1 MFQTGMRVGEL
12 AALKRESVKD
22 GCIRITA
29 TEETYKD
36 PATVKKIC
44 EVVDHPKT
52 DAGNRTIILPEGS
65 DRVIKAIRALN
76 PFGEYLFM
84 DKLGR
89 VRAKRFNTWLHRTCK
104 KVGIPERSTHKIRKT
119 YASILLSSKVDERLI
134 TLQMGHTDITTTKG
148 IYYFNRKSKDE
159 SKNIISSVINY

>member
-29 TEETYKD
+29 TEETYTD
-36 PATVKKIC
+36 PATGKKIC

-65 DRVIKAIRALN
+65 EGIIKAIRALN